1 MTIPKTVALP
11 LGDTP
16 RKSCFMYR
24 CAFET
29 AEVYL
34 CHIFHFGKSFFIT
47 LKMPTSRVGISPKK
61 DRPPLIRELKQP
73 QSDSLI
79 MIKGEHRYS
88 DDLALTPLKN
98 QSFSERNAIKFIKNI
113 RQTMLFPAK
122 TNPERK
128 PGRTQKSNGHRN
140 TVWHRPIPLFNKK
153 KNYCY
158 KKMKNPIK
166 QHEQF
171 ILYTTEKTNNGQT
184 PQSFFRRRSSG
195 GSNTGTPKRQ
205 TSNPARLNTAIVILP
220 ILCPAPPCFR
230 VDGSYKKWIFA
241 RQKVMLFL
249 KNKTGERKS
258 RINTLLRKTKS

>member
-88 DDLALTPLKN
+88 DDLALTLLINHGFLARNVNRPL
-98 QSFSERNAIKFIKNI
+98 QSG
-113 RQTMLFPAK
+113 T
-122 TNPERK
+122 
-128 PGRTQKSNGHRN
+128 TQ
-140 TVWHRPIPLFNKK
+140 
-153 KNYCY
+153 
-158 KKMKNPIK
+158 
-166 QHEQF
+166 
-171 ILYTTEKTNNGQT
+171 
-184 PQSFFRRRSSG
+184 
-195 GSNTGTPKRQ
+195 
-205 TSNPARLNTAIVILP
+205 LP
-220 ILCPAPPCFR
+220 
-230 VDGSYKKWIFA
+230 
-241 RQKVMLFL
+241 
-249 KNKTGERKS
+249 T
-258 RINTLLRKTKS
+258 

>member
-1 MTIPKTVALP
+1 
-11 LGDTP
+11 
-16 RKSCFMYR
+16 MYR

-113 RQTMLFPAK
+113 RLTILFPAK
-122 TNPERK
+122 TNP
-128 PGRTQKSNGHRN
+128 GRNTRTDPQSRGERN
-140 TVWHRPIPLFNKK
+140 TVFHLLLLFFDKK
-153 KNYCY
+153 KNYCHD
-158 KKMKNPIK
+158 KKRKN
-166 QHEQF
+166 
-171 ILYTTEKTNNGQT
+171 
-184 PQSFFRRRSSG
+184 
-195 GSNTGTPKRQ
+195 
-205 TSNPARLNTAIVILP
+205 
-220 ILCPAPPCFR
+220 
-230 VDGSYKKWIFA
+230 
-241 RQKVMLFL
+241 
-249 KNKTGERKS
+249 
-258 RINTLLRKTKS
+258 